1 MTELLSTTFVQ
12 GNTIARLMGKEL
24 MMKTV
29 AVMRS
34 SNFLYNYIK
43 SISNYRIVDISV
55 LCLVIIIVNSY
66 YSPTTTA
73 PTALTIMTTLVTTA
87 VAGAAVITAAATATA
102 ATT

>member
-1 MTELLSTTFVQ
+1 MTELLSTTFLQ
-12 GNTIARLMGKEL
+12 GNTIAKLMGKEL

-55 LCLVIIIVNSY
+55 LCLVIIIVNGH
-66 YSPTTTA
+66 YSPTTMA
-73 PTALTIMTTLVTTA
+73 PTALTIMTTLFTTD